1 MENSHFIGLLMG
13 IYRTNRLPAIFGEKD
28 EGGRGALHFVE
39 LCIESAKHGT
49 AERPI
54 AAKRGT
60 DEIVIEIKSFLSPS
74 VMRDLQQALGQYI
87 LYRTILTEIAP
98 EKRLY
103 LAIRDTTY
111 ERLQAKPVFTL
122 IQSQSN
128 LQIIVVNTEREEI
141 IQWIV

>member
-1 MENSHFIGLLMG
+1 
-13 IYRTNRLPAIFGEKD
+13 
-28 EGGRGALHFVE
+28 
-39 LCIESAKHGT
+39 
-49 AERPI
+49 
-54 AAKRGT
+54 
-60 DEIVIEIKSFLSPS
+60 
-74 VMRDLQQALGQYI
+74 MRDLQQALGQYI